1 MLISLSNTLFDML
14 EICKEQNYY
23 PFSGNFNIKVSFA
36 RNTTVDRD
44 FSKESFG
51 LYNFSSF
58 PPVLRETKWSETNFR
73 SVEGN
78 GRLYLVKRYPRAYLE
93 QGINN
98 AKRGKRRRTF
108 TRLLA

>member
-51 LYNFSSF
+51 L
-58 PPVLRETKWSETNFR
+58 
-73 SVEGN
+73 
-78 GRLYLVKRYPRAYLE
+78 
-93 QGINN
+93 
-98 AKRGKRRRTF
+98 
-108 TRLLA
+108 